1 MDREAVAGEIVDSA
15 LKVHSSLGPGLLE
28 GAYEACL
35 EYELG
40 RRGVDVCRQVLL
52 PIRYGAI
59 EIDAGYRVDLL
70 VDRQVVVEL
79 KAVRSL
85 LPVHQ
90 AQLLSYLRLGNFRL
104 GLLLN
109 FNVARMKEGIRRVLN
124 GYGP

>member
-1 MDREAVAGEIVDSA
+1 MDREVVAGEIVDSA
-15 LKVHSSLGPGLLE
+15 LKVHTSLGPGLLE
-28 GAYEACL
+28 SGYEACL

-40 RRGVDVCRQVLL
+40 RRGVDVRRQVLL

-59 EIDAGYRVDLL
+59 EIDAGYRIDLL
-70 VDRQVVVEL
+70 VDGQVVVEL
-79 KAVRSL
+79 KAVTSL

-90 AQLLSYLRLGNFRL
+90 AQLLICLRLGNFRL